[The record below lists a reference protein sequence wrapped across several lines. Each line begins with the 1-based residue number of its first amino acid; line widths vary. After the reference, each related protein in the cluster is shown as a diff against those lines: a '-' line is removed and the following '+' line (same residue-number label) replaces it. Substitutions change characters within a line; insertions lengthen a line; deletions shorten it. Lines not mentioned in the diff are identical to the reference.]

1 MKHKQPCPPALS
13 SMATPRS
20 ARAAKPGC
28 HRLHASAGSRLPA
41 GVAAFLITLAAGPV
55 AAAVDDL
62 PIPREPLS
70 AGSSV
75 PPNVLLILDDS
86 GSMRLNFLT
95 SPGVTRITSPRD
107 GRGQIVSMKMN
118 DSSGAASVTPTYN
131 TLAYNPRLTYR
142 PWRKADGSYMPE
154 MKPEAAAGDHDL
166 ASPSYGAMNLLSRGF
181 ETRFYV
187 PRAGI
192 TNTADLTQ
200 YTQYKLHTWN
210 DAEECTTAERNA
222 QGYWKN
228 PDRDAYGQQWP
239 EGSCQ
244 KISSFTWTLDDGS
257 TVTRSLAEEWRNY
270 ANWFGYH
277 RTRMKAT
284 KAVVSEVFSGLAG
297 DEFRMGYANLNKP
310 HKNLDIPVW
319 SAGGLFKDIPTA
331 RSQNRTEWFNRMFLE
346 TSTGDTPLRSALR
359 RAGEYFSRRDADG
372 PWGPG
377 SPAIP
382 GEQIACR
389 QNFVILATDGEWT
402 SESDEAIVSGNTDG
416 SGGYR
421 ITAPDGRSYQY
432 QPSPPYADDVSATLA
447 DAAMRYWKH
456 DLRTDM
462 DNVVPAS
469 RQNPAFWQ
477 HMVTS
482 TISIGVQGSLDP
494 VADLPGLISGKTK
507 WPRPGAR
514 DVFKTDDLFHASVNG
529 RGTYAN
535 AMDPQ
540 ALSEG
545 LTDALSAIG
554 EQVASSARPAFD
566 SGTLEAGG
574 RSFVASYLPGPW
586 SGDLKAYAVTSTGVS
601 STLVWSAVD
610 GIPEP
615 GQRRLYTHATPGQPG
630 KRPTLAFPTDDQ
642 KALLTEDVAA
652 WLRGDRSLEGVRLR
666 TRDSVLGDIV
676 HSAPVHVK
684 TAGAEVVL
692 VGAND
697 GMLHVFD
704 AVHGKELLAYVPG
717 LLDMRQLKE
726 LSRPRGF
733 RHRYFVDGP
742 LTAVRTDR
750 RNGIAVVGTLG
761 RGGRGVYGLSLDLAH
776 PDRPPSSWEFTDDS
790 GMGLVLSRPQLTWAR
805 NRNGQ
810 PVLDAVLVSNGIN
823 SPDGEAALYVL
834 DAATGKLRGKI
845 PAGYEPRN
853 GLSAPA
859 LLDLDGDGQV
869 DRAYAGDLNGN
880 VWRFDLTGSASQWR
894 ATRIFI
900 ATDVRGN
907 RQTITGGMGVALH
920 PVTGRPWVFF
930 GTGSYLTS
938 ADASDMS
945 IQSWYGVEDGS
956 PVATRKQLR
965 TRRIVVTGT
974 IDGKPV
980 RAFEKAKAGDMNG
993 TRGWVVDLRTPGID
1007 PEGERMIGESQQII
1021 GGNTLLAASM
1031 APTGGGCG
1039 GKGRGYLNA
1048 IDPFTGG
1055 ATSFPFFDVNGDGK
1069 FDGKDGV
1076 SGTPAGS
1083 IDLGLGMISDP
1094 GILLGKLTGGTADGG
1109 QSRACVSGASGTT
1122 DCVAFNTG
1130 GPKGRY
1136 GRVAW
1141 FEHTNE

>member
-1 MKHKQPCPPALS
+1 MKDKQSCPPALS
-13 SMATPRS
+13 PMATPRS
-20 ARAAKPGC
+20 ARATKPGC
-28 HRLHASAGSRLPA
+28 HRLHSSAGSRLPA

-86 GSMRLNFLT
+86 GSMRLNYIT
-95 SPGVTRITSPRD
+95 SPDVTHIKSPRD
-107 GRGQIVSMKMN
+107 GKGQIVSMRMR
-118 DSSGAASVTPTYN
+118 DSTGAASVTSTRN
-131 TLAYNPRLTYR
+131 TLAYNPRVTYK
-142 PWRKADGSYMPE
+142 PWTRADGSPMPD
-154 MKPEAAAGDHDL
+154 MDPEATSSNYDV
-166 ASPSYGAMNLLSRGF
+166 PFLSSGTMRLWDRRF
-181 ETRFYV
+181 ETRFYA
-187 PRAGI
+187 PKAGI
-192 TNTADLTQ
+192 TDLTDLTQ
-200 YTQYKLHTWN
+200 YTLYKLHTAD
-210 DAEECTTAERNA
+210 DAEACTTAELNS
-222 QGYWKN
+222 QGHWKN
-228 PDRDAYGQQWP
+228 PDRDAYGQEWP

-284 KAVVSEVFSGLAG
+284 KAIVTSVFSGLAG
-297 DEFRMGYANLNKP
+297 DDYRVGYANLNKP
-310 HKNLDIPVW
+310 LRNFDIPVV
-319 SAGGLFKDIPTA
+319 SLRGVFKDVPGA
-331 RSQNRTEWFNRMFLE
+331 PAQNRTRWFNAVINE
-346 TSTGDTPLRSALR
+346 YSTGDTPLRSALR
-359 RAGEYFSRRDADG
+359 RAGEYFSKKDVTG
-372 PWGPG
+372 PWGPER
-377 SPAIP
+377 PA
-382 GEQIACR
+382 QQHACR

-402 SESDEAIVSGNTDG
+402 QESASSGSSGNADG
-416 SGGYR
+416 TRGNK
-421 ITAPDGRSYQY
+421 ITAPDGSYYQY
-432 QPSPPYADDVSATLA
+432 QPLPPYADDVENTLA

-456 DLRTDM
+456 DLRPDL

-469 RQNPAFWQ
+469 RKNPAFWQ

-482 TISIGVQGSLDP
+482 TISIGLRGSLDP
-494 VADLPGLISGKTK
+494 DADLPGLVSGATK
-507 WPRPGAR
+507 WPHPGSNE
-514 DVFKTDDLFHASVNG
+514 VFKIDDLFHASVNG
-529 RGTYAN
+529 RGTYAS

-540 ALSEG
+540 ALSDG
-545 LTDALSAIG
+545 LTEALSAIG

-566 SGTLEAGG
+566 SGTLEVGG

-586 SGDLKAYAVTSTGVS
+586 SGDLKAYVVTSTGVS
-601 STLVWSAVD
+601 PSLAWSAVD

-615 GQRRLYTHATPGQPG
+615 SQRRLYTHAMPGQSG

-642 KALLTEDVAA
+642 KALLTEDVVA